1 MMGKTLRN
9 YDYYRKG
16 VKSREKGGGRPK
28 RSDSLGKMKYDDA
41 IPQRVYRMYARL
53 AEEAKVVE

>member
-1 MMGKTLRN
+1 MGKTLRN

-16 VKSREKGGGRPK
+16 VKSREKGGRPK

-41 IPQRVYRMYARL
+41 IAQRVYRMYARL
-53 AEEAKVVE
+53 AEEEKVVE